1 MLTEVF
7 IRIVLQY
14 FQSSKVLV
22 SLISKL
28 LSKIQS
34 SNILTINNDNYL
46 INEATLNIC
55 FDLPNWFPFNR
66 DTLENKDQQ
75 RQETVSIDKD
85 LNELLDRIVETYK
98 KVDYQ

>member
-7 IRIVLQY
+7 ILIVLQY
-14 FQSSKVLV
+14 FQGCKILI

-28 LSKIQS
+28 LPKIQS

-66 DTLENKDQQ
+66 DTLEKQGSVAIGN
-75 RQETVSIDKD
+75 SID
-85 LNELLDRIVETYK
+85 
-98 KVDYQ
+98 